1 MQKILDFQTL
11 YPDVGYRRL
20 TYMMIDADLV
30 AVSPSTVWRVSRQS
44 DRLSRGAGAA
54 TKGFERCRQMG

>member
-54 TKGFERCRQMG
+54 TK